1 MSQLTICLIIFVL
14 TVIGYCVGVWSLGTV
29 SIMSLTALS
38 LTGCLTVDQGGKL
51 VDTTLTYFGNNNV
64 VMIGTM
70 CIVAAGFNRTK
81 FCQSLADQIS
91 KLAKGSLNKILFG
104 YVLIGVILSQFI
116 QSPVVVFGI
125 VAPMLAA
132 SVEAMGV
139 SNSKVMF
146 ALGTATIITCCTLP
160 LGAGATVAAELNGYL
175 ESYGYTNYLVGIAD
189 PMKARLPLMI
199 IATLFC
205 AFVLPKFCKDEAS
218 VATKESVKK
227 QEKKE
232 PLKELSEYAGIIIFF
247 GDALGLMF
255 ASKIGHQNWQITMI
269 GALLMVAFGVLKP
282 KEAVQSV
289 PWSMLLLI
297 VGALG
302 LSGALSA
309 TGAGKLIGDHIAS
322 VVQAVNGNSYIVGAI
337 FFIIPFLMTQVMQNR
352 GTMLIFHPIAIAT
365 CASIGGDPRGLMILV
380 QAACLSAFMTP
391 MATAAVPYIMDYGG
405 YKQSDMFKQSWLLA
419 IVCFVVS
426 VGWIMTIFPI
436 LP

>member
-1 MSQLTICLIIFVL
+1 MSQLTICLIIFAL
-14 TVIGYCVGVWSLGTV
+14 TVVGYCVGIWSLGTV
-29 SIMSLTALS
+29 SILSLMALS
-38 LTGCLTVDQGGKL
+38 FTGCLTVDGK
-51 VDTTLTYFGNNNV
+51 DTALTYFANSNV
-64 VMIGTM
+64 VMIGSM
-70 CIVAAGFNRTK
+70 CVVAAGFNRTR
-81 FCQSLADQIS
+81 FCRSLADHIS
-91 KLAKGSLNKILFG
+91 AMAKGSLNKIMLG
-104 YVLIGVILSQFI
+104 YVIIGVLLSQFI

-125 VAPMLAA
+125 VAPMMAA
-132 SVEAMGV
+132 SVEAMGIK
-139 SNSKVMF
+139 NSKVMF
-146 ALGTATIITCCTLP
+146 GLGVATIITCCTLP
-160 LGAGATVAAELNGYL
+160 LGAGATVAAELNGYM
-175 ESYGYTNYLVGIAD
+175 ESYGYTDYVMGIMD
-189 PMKARLPLMI
+189 PMKGRLPLMI
-199 IATLFC
+199 IATIFC
-205 AFVLPKFCKDEAS
+205 ALVIPKFCKNEPS
-218 VATKESVKK
+218 VVTSENIKA
-227 QEKKE
+227 QNKKE
-232 PLKELSEYAGIIIFF
+232 DLNTIAEWAGIVIFF
-247 GDALGLMF
+247 GDAIALMI
-255 ASKIGHQNWQITMI
+255 AGKLHLANWQITMA
-269 GALLMVAFGVLKP
+269 GALLMIAFGVLKP